1 MPAHWTDQQLDLLQ
15 THWRDLDASLSGIA
29 AAINAQTG
37 AKFSRNAIAGQ
48 AKRLGLPLR
57 RQPNKGRGPRPASP
71 RPATRIVAVNLR
83 RRKARPVI
91 GVPDEIAHADAPE
104 HLGLTL
110 FELTH
115 ATCKYPRG
123 SETFSFCG
131 QPAQADR
138 SYCGFHLRLC
148 YAPPERRQDRNLER
162 GSNTE
167 RRAA

>member
-1 MPAHWTDQQLDLLQ
+1 MPAHWTERQLDLLRTRWDDRTQ
-15 THWRDLDASLSGIA
+15 SLSGIA

-57 RQPNKGRGPRPASP
+57 RRPNKGRGPRPASP
-71 RPATRIVAVNLR
+71 RPTTKIVAVNLR
-83 RRKARPVI
+83 RRKARTAI
-91 GVPDEIAHADAPE
+91 CVPDEIASPDAPE

-110 FELTH
+110 FELTP

-123 SETFSFCG
+123 TENVSFCG
-131 QPAQADR
+131 QPAEPGR
-138 SYCGFHLRLC
+138 PYCGFHNRLC
-148 YAPPERRQDRNLER
+148 YAPQDRNHDR
-162 GSNTE
+162 NQDRAFGPE